1 MLDRSRVIGG
11 ALVMV
16 LAMPASAHAFGANRT
31 ACNYGSDISYRFGST
46 FPEADKNAA
55 RAGLNAWNQFLDW
68 QGNQDVDAYE
78 TTGVS
83 DVLVQPDIDLDGA
96 LGVMDCSNGVM
107 QIDTDRTSDEIT
119 AIAMHEVGHAWG
131 MKHTGD
137 ESELTS
143 TGSAYVLSPVM
154 STCIALNMK
163 ELGNDDQAALN
174 HRAGPPFSDSIPS
187 LTSEV
192 GFERTPPTAW
202 YAIPSTVAMQS
213 SSTVLSGQYAMA
225 FFPSSGT
232 QELTQ
237 FINVNTLYTHR
248 VDLVSSVKRNDSLA
262 TTGNV
267 LLELFGQTVSYPT
280 ATGCSAGANNAANQ
294 DFNAPT
300 YGGLTMVTSTSCT
313 NSTSWVSC
321 GTSIWDP
328 NDAQGGYNF
337 KIRVRSSVRRSDG
350 TFATVYLDN
359 LRMRDRSP
367 A

>member
-1 MLDRSRVIGG
+1 MINRRRVLGVASVI
-11 ALVMV
+11 VM
-16 LAMPASAHAFGANRT
+16 ATPSYAHAFGANRD
-31 ACNYGSDISYRFGST
+31 CNFLSSVSFRFSST
-46 FPEADKNAA
+46 FPTDRRNAA
-55 RAGLNAWNQFLDW
+55 RAGLTAWNTLLDW
-68 QGNQDVDAYE
+68 QGNQDVNAYE

-83 DVLVQPDIDLDGA
+83 DLIVYPDIDLNGNR
-96 LGVMDCSNGVM
+96 GVIDCTTGVM
-107 QIDTDRTSDEIT
+107 QLNTGTLNDTGLAET
-119 AIAMHEVGHAWG
+119 ASHEMGHVWGLTHVGNDA
-131 MKHTGD
+131 
-137 ESELTS
+137 ELDS
-143 TGSAYVLSPVM
+143 VGGSQTPTPIM
-154 STCIALNMK
+154 SICQSQGSRAI
-163 ELGNDDQAALN
+163 GNDDQAGLN
-174 HRAGPPFSDSIPS
+174 HKVGPAFSDGVPS

-225 FFPSSGT
+225 FFPPSAT

-237 FINVNTLYTHR
+237 YVNVNTLYTHR

-267 LLELFGQTVSYPT
+267 LLELFGQTLTYPSG
-280 ATGCSAGANNAANQ
+280 TGCAGNYVGNL
-294 DFNAPT
+294 DFDDPT
-300 YGGLTMVTSTSCT
+300 PGGLTMVTSTSCT

-321 GTSIWDP
+321 GTPIWDP
-328 NDAQGGYNF
+328 NDAQHGYNF